1 VRPAWS
7 TERAPGQPGLHRG
20 NSGLEKQERGGGEE
34 RGESESEK
42 RGETDRQTDRVKAGK
57 QGISFTLLA

>member
-1 VRPAWS
+1 M
-7 TERAPGQPGLHRG
+7 
-20 NSGLEKQERGGGEE
+20 EKQERGGGEE

>member
-1 VRPAWS
+1 MRNLWVWFPTATLGSPRES
-7 TERAPGQPGLHRG
+7 TGPFWLPQPPEHTHGRVER
-20 NSGLEKQERGGGEE
+20 
-34 RGESESEK
+34 